1 MVVKESDRLKLAH
14 RLQGLIGEE
23 ATILMEHLPY
33 GGIAGIVSKDDLV
46 VFQVAMHTDM
56 AELRTDLRSDM
67 VDLRT
72 ELRSEMTEFR
82 TEMRSDMAE
91 LRTELR
97 SEMAELRT
105 ELRSEMA
112 ELRSDLRLEM
122 AELRAEVY
130 KALNSQTLKIIT
142 VMTALNGLMFA
153 GLKWG

>member
-1 MVVKESDRLKLAH
+1 MVVNERDRLKLAH

-46 VFQVAMHTDM
+46 IFQVAMHTDM
-56 AELRTDLRSDM
+56 AELRT
-67 VDLRT
+67 
-72 ELRSEMTEFR
+72 EL
-82 TEMRSDMAE
+82 RSDMAE

>member
-1 MVVKESDRLKLAH
+1 MVVNERDRLKLAH
-14 RLQGLIGEE
+14 RLQGLMGEE

-46 VFQVAMHTDM
+46 IFQVAMHTDM
-56 AELRTDLRSDM
+56 AELRT
-67 VDLRT
+67 
-72 ELRSEMTEFR
+72 ELRSEMT
-82 TEMRSDMAE
+82 
-91 LRTELR
+91 
-97 SEMAELRT
+97 
-105 ELRSEMA
+105 

>member
-1 MVVKESDRLKLAH
+1 MVVNERDRLKLAH

-46 VFQVAMHTDM
+46 IFQVAMHTDM
-56 AELRTDLRSDM
+56 AELRS
-67 VDLRT
+67 
-72 ELRSEMTEFR
+72 
-82 TEMRSDMAE
+82 
-91 LRTELR
+91 ELR

-105 ELRSEMA
+105 AMA
-112 ELRSDLRLEM
+112 ELRSDVRLEI
-122 AELRAEVY
+122 AELRAEMY
-130 KALNSQTLKIIT
+130 KALNSQTLKFIT

>member
-1 MVVKESDRLKLAH
+1 MVVNERDRLKLAH
-14 RLQGLIGEE
+14 RLQGLLGEE

-46 VFQVAMHTDM
+46 IFQVAMHTDM
-56 AELRTDLRSDM
+56 AELR
-67 VDLRT
+67 VD
-72 ELRSEMTEFR
+72 LRSEMAELGSDL
-82 TEMRSDMAE
+82 RSEMAE
-91 LRTELR
+91 LGSDLR
-97 SEMAELRT
+97 SEMAELRN

-122 AELRAEVY
+122 AELRAEIY

>member
-1 MVVKESDRLKLAH
+1 MVVNERDRLKLAH

-46 VFQVAMHTDM
+46 IFQVAMHT
-56 AELRTDLRSDM
+56 
-67 VDLRT
+67 
-72 ELRSEMTEFR
+72 
-82 TEMRSDMAE
+82 DMAE

-105 ELRSEMA
+105 ELRSDMA

-122 AELRAEVY
+122 AELRAEIY

>member
-1 MVVKESDRLKLAH
+1 MVVSERDRLKLAH

-46 VFQVAMHTDM
+46 IFQVAMHTDM
-56 AELRTDLRSDM
+56 AELRS
-67 VDLRT
+67 DLRT
-72 ELRSEMTEFR
+72 E
-82 TEMRSDMAE
+82 MAE
-91 LRTELR
+91 LGSDLR
-97 SEMAELRT
+97 SEMAELGSD
-105 ELRSEMA
+105 LRSEMA
-112 ELRSDLRLEM
+112 ELRSELRLEM
-122 AELRAEVY
+122 AELRAEIY

>member
-1 MVVKESDRLKLAH
+1 
-14 RLQGLIGEE
+14 
-23 ATILMEHLPY
+23 MEHLPY

-46 VFQVAMHTDM
+46 IFQVAMHTDM
-56 AELRTDLRSDM
+56 AD
-67 VDLRT
+67 
-72 ELRSEMTEFR
+72 
-82 TEMRSDMAE
+82 

-122 AELRAEVY
+122 AELRAEIY

-142 VMTALNGLMFA
+142 VMTALNGWMFA

>member
-46 VFQVAMHTDM
+46 IFQVAMHTDM
-56 AELRTDLRSDM
+56 AELRTELRSDM
-67 VDLRT
+67 VELRT
-72 ELRSEMTEFR
+72 ELRSE
-82 TEMRSDMAE
+82 MAE

-122 AELRAEVY
+122 AELRAEIY

>member
-1 MVVKESDRLKLAH
+1 MVVNERDRLRLAH
-14 RLQGLIGEE
+14 RLQGLMGEE

-33 GGIAGIVSKDDLV
+33 GGIAGIVSKDDLAI
-46 VFQVAMHTDM
+46 FQVAMHTDM
-56 AELRTDLRSDM
+56 T
-67 VDLRT
+67 
-72 ELRSEMTEFR
+72 
-82 TEMRSDMAE
+82 E

-97 SEMAELRT
+97 SD
-105 ELRSEMA
+105 MA

-142 VMTALNGLMFA
+142 VITALNGLMFA

>member
-14 RLQGLIGEE
+14 RLQVLIGEE
-23 ATILMEHLPY
+23 AAILMEHLPY
-33 GGIAGIVSKDDLV
+33 GGIAGLVTQDDLV
-46 VFQVAMHTDM
+46 LFKAEIHT
-56 AELRTDLRSDM
+56 
-67 VDLRT
+67 
-72 ELRSEMTEFR
+72 
-82 TEMRSDMAE
+82 DMAE

-97 SEMAELRT
+97 T
-105 ELRSEMA
+105 
-112 ELRSDLRLEM
+112 EM

>member
-1 MVVKESDRLKLAH
+1 MVNERDRLKLAH

-23 ATILMEHLPY
+23 AAILMEHLPY

-46 VFQVAMHTDM
+46 IFQVAMHTDM
-56 AELRTDLRSDM
+56 AELRTDVRSEMTELRSD
-67 VDLRT
+67 
-72 ELRSEMTEFR
+72 LRSEMT
-82 TEMRSDMAE
+82 
-91 LRTELR
+91 
-97 SEMAELRT
+97 ELRT

-130 KALNSQTLKIIT
+130 KALNSQTLKILT

>member
-1 MVVKESDRLKLAH
+1 
-14 RLQGLIGEE
+14 
-23 ATILMEHLPY
+23 
-33 GGIAGIVSKDDLV
+33 
-46 VFQVAMHTDM
+46 
-56 AELRTDLRSDM
+56 
-67 VDLRT
+67 LRT
-72 ELRSEMTEFR
+72 ELRSE
-82 TEMRSDMAE
+82 MAE

-122 AELRAEVY
+122 AELRAEIY

>member
-1 MVVKESDRLKLAH
+1 MVVNERDRLKLAH

-56 AELRTDLRSDM
+56 AELRTDLRS
-67 VDLRT
+67 
-72 ELRSEMTEFR
+72 
-82 TEMRSDMAE
+82 
-91 LRTELR
+91 
-97 SEMAELRT
+97 
-105 ELRSEMA
+105 EMA

-122 AELRAEVY
+122 AELRAEIY
-130 KALNSQTLKIIT
+130 KALNSQTLKMIT

-153 GLKWG
+153 GLKGG

>member
-1 MVVKESDRLKLAH
+1 MTEWRCIVVNERDRLKLAH
-14 RLQGLIGEE
+14 RLQDLIGEE

-33 GGIAGIVSKDDLV
+33 GGIAGIVSKDDLAL
-46 VFQVAMHTDM
+46 FQVAMHTDM
-56 AELRTDLRSDM
+56 AEVRVDLRS
-67 VDLRT
+67 
-72 ELRSEMTEFR
+72 E
-82 TEMRSDMAE
+82 MAE

-97 SEMAELRT
+97 SEMTELRT
-105 ELRSEMA
+105 GLRSEMA

-122 AELRAEVY
+122 AELRAEIY

>member
-1 MVVKESDRLKLAH
+1 VVNERDRLKLAH
-14 RLQGLIGEE
+14 RLQGLLGEE

-33 GGIAGIVSKDDLV
+33 GGIAGIVSKDDLAL
-46 VFQVAMHTDM
+46 FQVAMHTDM
-56 AELRTDLRSDM
+56 AELRTE
-67 VDLRT
+67 V
-72 ELRSEMTEFR
+72 RSE
-82 TEMRSDMAE
+82 MAE

-97 SEMAELRT
+97 SEMAELRSELRSEMTELRT

-130 KALNSQTLKIIT
+130 KALNSQTLKILT

>member
-1 MVVKESDRLKLAH
+1 MVVNERDRLKLAH

-46 VFQVAMHTDM
+46 LFQAEMHTDLS
-56 AELRTDLRSDM
+56 ELRSD
-67 VDLRT
+67 
-72 ELRSEMTEFR
+72 
-82 TEMRSDMAE
+82 
-91 LRTELR
+91 LR
-97 SEMAELRT
+97 SEMAELRSDLRSEMAELRSDLRSEMSELRSDLRSEMSELRT

-112 ELRSDLRLEM
+112 ELRSDLRVEI
-122 AELRAEVY
+122 AELRSEMY
-130 KALNSQTLKIIT
+130 KALNSQTLKFIT

>member
-1 MVVKESDRLKLAH
+1 MVNERDRLRLAH
-14 RLQGLIGEE
+14 RLQGLMGEE

-46 VFQVAMHTDM
+46 IFQVAMHTD
-56 AELRTDLRSDM
+56 
-67 VDLRT
+67 
-72 ELRSEMTEFR
+72 
-82 TEMRSDMAE
+82 
-91 LRTELR
+91 
-97 SEMAELRT
+97 
-105 ELRSEMA
+105 MA

>member
-46 VFQVAMHTDM
+46 IFQVAMHTD
-56 AELRTDLRSDM
+56 
-67 VDLRT
+67 
-72 ELRSEMTEFR
+72 
-82 TEMRSDMAE
+82 
-91 LRTELR
+91 
-97 SEMAELRT
+97 
-105 ELRSEMA
+105 MA

>member
-1 MVVKESDRLKLAH
+1 MVVNERDRLKLAH

-46 VFQVAMHTDM
+46 IFQVAMHTDM
-56 AELRTDLRSDM
+56 AELRTELRSDM
-67 VDLRT
+67 T
-72 ELRSEMTEFR
+72 
-82 TEMRSDMAE
+82 E

-97 SEMAELRT
+97 SDMAELRT

-122 AELRAEVY
+122 AELRAEIY

>member
-1 MVVKESDRLKLAH
+1 MVVSERDRLKLAH

-33 GGIAGIVSKDDLV
+33 GGIAGLVTQDDLV
-46 VFQVAMHTDM
+46 LFKAEIHTDM
-56 AELRTDLRSDM
+56 AELRSD
-67 VDLRT
+67 V
-72 ELRSEMTEFR
+72 
-82 TEMRSDMAE
+82 
-91 LRTELR
+91 
-97 SEMAELRT
+97 
-105 ELRSEMA
+105 RSEMA

-122 AELRAEVY
+122 AELRAEIY

>member
-1 MVVKESDRLKLAH
+1 MVVNERDRLKLAH

-46 VFQVAMHTDM
+46 IFQVAMHTD
-56 AELRTDLRSDM
+56 
-67 VDLRT
+67 
-72 ELRSEMTEFR
+72 
-82 TEMRSDMAE
+82 
-91 LRTELR
+91 
-97 SEMAELRT
+97 MAELRT

-122 AELRAEVY
+122 AELRAEIY

>member
-1 MVVKESDRLKLAH
+1 MVVNERDRLKLAH

-33 GGIAGIVSKDDLV
+33 GGIAGLVTQDDLV
-46 VFQVAMHTDM
+46 LFKAEMHTD
-56 AELRTDLRSDM
+56 
-67 VDLRT
+67 
-72 ELRSEMTEFR
+72 
-82 TEMRSDMAE
+82 
-91 LRTELR
+91 
-97 SEMAELRT
+97 MAELRT

-122 AELRAEVY
+122 AELRAEIY

>member
-1 MVVKESDRLKLAH
+1 MVKESDRLKLAH

-46 VFQVAMHTDM
+46 IFQVAMHTDM
-56 AELRTDLRSDM
+56 AELRTELRSDM
-67 VDLRT
+67 V
-72 ELRSEMTEFR
+72 
-82 TEMRSDMAE
+82 E

-122 AELRAEVY
+122 AELRAEIY

>member
-1 MVVKESDRLKLAH
+1 MVVSERDRLKLAH

-23 ATILMEHLPY
+23 ATLLMEHLPY
-33 GGIAGIVSKDDLV
+33 GGIAGLVTQDDLV
-46 VFQVAMHTDM
+46 LFKAEMHTDM
-56 AELRTDLRSDM
+56 AELRSD
-67 VDLRT
+67 VRL
-72 ELRSEMTEFR
+72 EI
-82 TEMRSDMAE
+82 
-91 LRTELR
+91 
-97 SEMAELRT
+97 AELRT

-122 AELRAEVY
+122 AELRAEIY

>member
-46 VFQVAMHTDM
+46 IFQVAMHTDM
-56 AELRTDLRSDM
+56 TEM
-67 VDLRT
+67 RT
-72 ELRSEMTEFR
+72 ELRSEMTE
-82 TEMRSDMAE
+82 

-97 SEMAELRT
+97 SDMTELRT

-122 AELRAEVY
+122 AELRAEIY

>member
-46 VFQVAMHTDM
+46 IFQVAMHTDM
-56 AELRTDLRSDM
+56 A
-67 VDLRT
+67 DLRT
-72 ELRSEMTEFR
+72 ELRS
-82 TEMRSDMAE
+82 DMVE

-97 SEMAELRT
+97 SEMVELRT

-122 AELRAEVY
+122 AELRAEIY

>member
-1 MVVKESDRLKLAH
+1 MVVNERDRLKLAH
-14 RLQGLIGEE
+14 RLQGLIGEK

-46 VFQVAMHTDM
+46 IFQVAMHTDM
-56 AELRTDLRSDM
+56 AELRT
-67 VDLRT
+67 
-72 ELRSEMTEFR
+72 EL
-82 TEMRSDMAE
+82 RSDMAE

-97 SEMAELRT
+97 SEMAETRN

>member
-1 MVVKESDRLKLAH
+1 MVVSECDRLKLAH

-46 VFQVAMHTDM
+46 IFQVAMHT
-56 AELRTDLRSDM
+56 
-67 VDLRT
+67 
-72 ELRSEMTEFR
+72 
-82 TEMRSDMAE
+82 DMAE

-122 AELRAEVY
+122 AELRAEIY

>member
-1 MVVKESDRLKLAH
+1 MVVNERDRLKLAH
-14 RLQGLIGEE
+14 RLQGLMGEE

-46 VFQVAMHTDM
+46 LFKAEMHTD
-56 AELRTDLRSDM
+56 
-67 VDLRT
+67 
-72 ELRSEMTEFR
+72 
-82 TEMRSDMAE
+82 
-91 LRTELR
+91 
-97 SEMAELRT
+97 MAELRT

-122 AELRAEVY
+122 AELRTEIY

-142 VMTALNGLMFA
+142 VMTALNGLMFG

>member
-1 MVVKESDRLKLAH
+1 MVVNERDRLKVAH
-14 RLQGLIGEE
+14 RLQDLIGEE

-33 GGIAGIVSKDDLV
+33 GGIAGIVSKDDLAL
-46 VFQVAMHTDM
+46 FQVAMHTDM
-56 AELRTDLRSDM
+56 AELRTD
-67 VDLRT
+67 V
-72 ELRSEMTEFR
+72 RSEMTE
-82 TEMRSDMAE
+82 
-91 LRTELR
+91 LR
-97 SEMAELRT
+97 S

-130 KALNSQTLKIIT
+130 KALNSQTLKILT